1 MNASIHRMHVTL
13 GAAALLALVS
23 SGCGG
28 ERRPAQPIGRTP
40 TFESEMPY
48 AADRQPPGAGHGH
61 APPPS
66 DSSEFGRSPAEQGRM
81 GQGAPGERQG
91 QGAPG
96 GRMGQGAPGERQ
108 GQGAPGERQG
118 QGAPGERQGQGAPG
132 DREEREL
139 CDEISASTSVSAQD
153 IPGGVQIV
161 LTPVPGATATSLE
174 RLARRLDAHLAA
186 LDQEEQPPPGDGE
199 ARCRLFDMARAGAR
213 GRVVEAADGLRVLF
227 TTDDTASVSTL
238 REQARRFVQYAREGQ
253 VR

>member
-1 MNASIHRMHVTL
+1 MHVTL

-48 AADRQPPGAGHGH
+48 AADGQPPGAGHGHWHGH

-81 GQGAPGERQG
+81 GQGAPGGRMG

-96 GRMGQGAPGERQ
+96 GRM
-108 GQGAPGERQG
+108 G

>member
-48 AADRQPPGAGHGH
+48 AADPHPPGAAPGH
-61 APPPS
+61 APLPS

-81 GQGAPGERQG
+81 GQGAPGD
-91 QGAPG
+91 
-96 GRMGQGAPGERQ
+96 
-108 GQGAPGERQG
+108 
-118 QGAPGERQGQGAPG
+118 RQGQGAPG
-132 DREEREL
+132 DRDEREL
-139 CDEISASTSVSAQD
+139 CEEISASTSVSAQD

-174 RLARRLDAHLAA
+174 QLARRLDAHLAA
-186 LDQEEQPPPGDGE
+186 LDQEEPPPPEDVA

>member
-13 GAAALLALVS
+13 GSLALLALA

-48 AADRQPPGAGHGH
+48 AVDGQPPAGAPGH
-61 APPPS
+61 APVPGS
-66 DSSEFGRSPAEQGRM
+66 GEIGRSPVEEGRTR
-81 GQGAPGERQG
+81 QGAAADED
-91 QGAPG
+91 
-96 GRMGQGAPGERQ
+96 EH
-108 GQGAPGERQG
+108 
-118 QGAPGERQGQGAPG
+118 
-132 DREEREL
+132 EL
-139 CDEISASTSVSAQD
+139 CEQISASTSVSAED

-161 LTPVPGATATSLE
+161 MTPTPGASGTSLE
-174 RLARRLDAHLAA
+174 TLARRLDAHISA
-186 LDQEEQPPPGDGE
+186 LERAGQQPPNDVVTH
-199 ARCRLFDMARAGAR
+199 CRLFDMARTGAR

-227 TTDDTASVSTL
+227 TSPDAAGVSTL

>member
-1 MNASIHRMHVTL
+1 MHVTL
-13 GAAALLALVS
+13 GAAALLALV

-40 TFESEMPY
+40 TFESEVPY
-48 AADRQPPGAGHGH
+48 AADGQPPGAGHGHGHWHGH

-66 DSSEFGRSPAEQGRM
+66 DSSELGRSPAEHGRM
-81 GQGAPGERQG
+81 GQGAPGD
-91 QGAPG
+91 
-96 GRMGQGAPGERQ
+96 RMGQGAPGDRM
-108 GQGAPGERQG
+108 
-118 QGAPGERQGQGAPG
+118 GQGAPG
-132 DREEREL
+132 DRDEREL
-139 CDEISASTSVSAQD
+139 CEEISASTSVSAQD

-186 LDQEEQPPPGDGE
+186 LDQQEQPPPGEGE

>member
-23 SGCGG
+23 GCGG
-28 ERRPAQPIGRTP
+28 QRRPAQPIGRTP
-40 TFESEMPY
+40 TFESEVPY
-48 AADRQPPGAGHGH
+48 AAEGQP
-61 APPPS
+61 
-66 DSSEFGRSPAEQGRM
+66 
-81 GQGAPGERQG
+81 PGERQ
-91 QGAPG
+91 
-96 GRMGQGAPGERQ
+96 GQGAPGERQ

-132 DREEREL
+132 ERQGQGAPGERQGQGAPVDHDEREL
-139 CDEISASTSVSAQD
+139 CEEISASTSVSAQD

-161 LTPVPGATATSLE
+161 LTPVPGATAMSLE

-186 LDQEEQPPPGDGE
+186 LDQEEQPSPQEGE
-199 ARCRLFDMARAGAR
+199 ARCRLFDMARAGAH
-213 GRVVEAADGLRVLF
+213 GRVVEAADGIRLLF